1 MKGEPHG
8 LQGGFL
14 ITGPPGKSQEPF
26 SGNHRKAYFN
36 KMRKW
41 ELRRRKDL
49 GSREQKI
56 DHRGTWTR
64 QLEQSKPRVNSS
76 HVACPGVM
84 GGGGNRRVNG
94 ADGSSD
100 DPWSQG
106 LRCRDLKVPALY
118 HKLGSPGNRP
128 PSLGEVLTI
137 TL

>member
-1 MKGEPHG
+1 MGSIVAMACGLLTLQPGIEPTSPA

-14 ITGPPGKSQEPF
+14 ITGPPWKSQEPF
-26 SGNHRKAYFN
+26 SGNHWKAYFN

-100 DPWSQG
+100 VSD
-106 LRCRDLKVPALY
+106 RMEK
-118 HKLGSPGNRP
+118 
-128 PSLGEVLTI
+128 
-137 TL
+137 